1 MLFIITNFIFIF
13 SQNANYEINRS
24 DSLINNSKIYID
36 SNDSDYITNSSF
48 YKNYNGNIEIK
59 NNINFENIFSFK
71 NYLVNKFNCE
81 NETSIVFLKRN
92 ISNNEIIIYNIIN
105 SKEYN
110 EKLMNMLISIISEK
124 EFGIYVKLHNNFK
137 FISNSNINF
146 FYYFF
151 LILLI
156 VSIIGNKMQIP
167 FYDRISQ
174 LKHILFLNGTNL
186 FFYWLGFFIFDLIII
201 SILSVFLFFFNKNF
215 LRSLNTLFLFIVFVF
230 LSYICSSF
238 CDKFEYSLMIFI
250 GFGYMPIYLI
260 FVFFIF

>member
-1 MLFIITNFIFIF
+1 MLFIISIFIFIF
-13 SQNANYEINRS
+13 FRNANYEINRS

-59 NNINFENIFSFK
+59 NNIHFENIFSFK

-92 ISNNEIIIYNIIN
+92 ISNNEIIIYNIYN

-110 EKLMNMLISIISEK
+110 YFQITMNILISIISEK
-124 EFGIYVKLHNNFK
+124 EFGIYVKLHKDNA
-137 FISNSNINF
+137 ISNSKTNF

-156 VSIIGNKMQIP
+156 VSFIGNKMKIP

-186 FFYWLGFFIFDLIII
+186 FF
-201 SILSVFLFFFNKNF
+201 
-215 LRSLNTLFLFIVFVF
+215 
-230 LSYICSSF
+230 
-238 CDKFEYSLMIFI
+238 I
-250 GFGYMPIYLI
+250 G
-260 FVFFIF
+260 

>member
-1 MLFIITNFIFIF
+1 MNGKNNK
-13 SQNANYEINRS
+13 SE
-24 DSLINNSKIYID
+24 SLINNSKFYID

-59 NNINFENIFSFK
+59 NNIHFENIFSFK

-92 ISNNEIIIYNIIN
+92 ISNNEIIIYNIYN
-105 SKEYN
+105 SQEYN
-110 EKLMNMLISIISEK
+110 YFQITMNMIISIISEK

-156 VSIIGNKMQIP
+156 VNFIGNKMQIP

-174 LKHILFLNGTNL
+174 LKHILFLNGTNP

-215 LRSLNTLFLFIVFVF
+215 LLSLNTLFLFIVFVF

-238 CDKFEYSLMIFI
+238 CDKFEYSLMIFFFF
-250 GFGYMPIYLI
+250 GFLPIYFI
-260 FVFFIF
+260 FFFFIF

>member
-1 MLFIITNFIFIF
+1 M
-13 SQNANYEINRS
+13 
-24 DSLINNSKIYID
+24 NNYID

-59 NNINFENIFSFK
+59 NNINFENISSFK

-92 ISNNEIIIYNIIN
+92 ISNNEIIIYNIYN
-105 SKEYN
+105 SQEYN
-110 EKLMNMLISIISEK
+110 YFHITMNMIISIISEK

-156 VSIIGNKMQIP
+156 VSFIGNKMKIP

-215 LRSLNTLFLFIVFVF
+215 LLSLNTLFLFIVFVF
-230 LSYICSSF
+230 LSYICSF
-238 CDKFEYSLMIFI
+238 LFDKFEYSLMIFI

>member
-1 MLFIITNFIFIF
+1 MVTIIIFNFIFII
-13 SQNANYEINRS
+13 SKNANYEINHS
-24 DSLINNSKIYID
+24 DSLINSSKIYID

-92 ISNNEIIIYNIIN
+92 ISNNEIIIYNIYN

-110 EKLMNMLISIISEK
+110 YFQITMNMIISIISEK
-124 EFGIYVKLHNNFK
+124 EFGIYFKLHKDNA
-137 FISNSNINF
+137 ISNSKTNF
-146 FYYFF
+146 FSYFF

-156 VSIIGNKMQIP
+156 VSFIGNKMKIP

-186 FFYWLGFFIFDLIII
+186 FF
-201 SILSVFLFFFNKNF
+201 
-215 LRSLNTLFLFIVFVF
+215 
-230 LSYICSSF
+230 
-238 CDKFEYSLMIFI
+238 I
-250 GFGYMPIYLI
+250 G
-260 FVFFIF
+260 